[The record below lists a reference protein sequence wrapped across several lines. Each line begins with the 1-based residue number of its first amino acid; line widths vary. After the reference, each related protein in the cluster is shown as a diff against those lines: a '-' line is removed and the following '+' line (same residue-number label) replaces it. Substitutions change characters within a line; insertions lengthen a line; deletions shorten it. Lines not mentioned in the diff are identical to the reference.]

1 MTALGDSYCGPAI
14 GPADLPAAWNLDPV
28 LLIGLLSGLLL
39 LWRHDPLWS
48 SIAFALLLAAF
59 VSPLCSL
66 SVSLFSARSV
76 HHVILIALA
85 APCLA
90 LGLRVSRPFLPAL
103 PASLLHLL
111 VLWGWHIPSAY
122 SAALSNDLIYWVM
135 ELSLLGSA
143 VALWH
148 AALRSAG
155 RLDAAM
161 ALLGTM
167 MQMGLL
173 GALLTFAGR
182 PLYEPHL
189 FTTLPYGLSPL
200 SDQQLAGLIMWV
212 PGSLPYLAAGVL
224 CLLPVIRGGT
234 ARAA

>member
-1 MTALGDSYCGPAI
+1 MA
-14 GPADLPAAWNLDPV
+14 
-28 LLIGLLSGLLL
+28 LLL
-39 LWRHDPLWS
+39 L
-48 SIAFALLLAAF
+48 ATAF
-59 VSPLCSL
+59 VSPLCAL
-66 SVSLFSARSV
+66 SVSLFSARSL
-76 HHVILIALA
+76 HHVLLIAAA

-90 LGLRVSRPFLPAL
+90 AAL
-103 PASLLHLL
+103 PASRPLLAPLPASLVHLL
-111 VLWGWHIPSAY
+111 ALWGWHAPAAY
-122 SAALSNDLIYWVM
+122 EEALANDALYWMM

-143 VALWH
+143 VALWQ
-148 AALRSAG
+148 AALRSAA

-182 PLYEPHL
+182 PLYRPH
-189 FTTLPYGLSPL
+189 FDTTLPYGLSAL

-212 PGSLPYLAAGVL
+212 PGSLPYLAAGIL
-224 CLLPVIRGGT
+224 CLLPVIRGET